1 MSHCVQFLRKLMR
14 FGGAAA
20 LVSLLAACRADAPAP
35 TPATQ
40 AAASTSEVVGAVP
53 ANAIVTLLPA
63 TGDPPMP
70 AEPALMDQLSKQFI
84 PPVLLARVGQPVAF
98 HNGEDLPHNVT
109 VIRRISGTEV
119 FNTSTER
126 GQTFTYTFDR
136 AGQYDVRCDIH
147 EGMEAIIIVAHGP
160 VTTIAEDDGRFVLHN
175 VPFGSYRLSLTY
187 AGQTV
192 EQPLEVNGARTE
204 VNAR

>member
-1 MSHCVQFLRKLMR
+1 M
-14 FGGAAA
+14 
-20 LVSLLAACRADAPAP
+20 
-35 TPATQ
+35 
-40 AAASTSEVVGAVP
+40 
-53 ANAIVTLLPA
+53 
-63 TGDPPMP
+63 
-70 AEPALMDQLSKQFI
+70 
-84 PPVLLARVGQPVAF
+84 
-98 HNGEDLPHNVT
+98 
-109 VIRRISGTEV
+109 

-147 EGMEAIIIVAHGP
+147 EGMEAIIIVSYGP

-192 EQPLEVNGARTE
+192 EQPLEVTGARTE
-204 VNAR
+204 VNAAR